1 MHAPSSRPPPCHIL
15 WCNSNASSSY
25 LLNGDPGKRVL
36 HCRGM
41 RQGDPLSP
49 MLFLL
54 AMAPLSR
61 LFIKAQEVGLLQR
74 ISSGC
79 DNFRMALYADDAT
92 LFIKPTKKEFEVTK
106 SILQIFEDTSGL
118 ASNMAKIEFYLIRCA
133 QANLD
138 FLFQGGSILSD
149 FTCTY
154 LGLPLYFKK
163 PTREMLQ
170 SMIQKIAK
178 RLPG

>member
-1 MHAPSSRPPPCHIL
+1 
-15 WCNSNASSSY
+15 
-25 LLNGDPGKRVL
+25 
-36 HCRGM
+36 M
-41 RQGDPLSP
+41 RHGDPLSP

-79 DNFRMALYADDAT
+79 DNFKMALYTDDAA

-106 SILQIFEDTSGL
+106 SILQIFEDARGL
-118 ASNMAKIEFYLIRCA
+118 ASNMAKIEFYPIRCA

-170 SMIQKIAK
+170 PMIQKIAK